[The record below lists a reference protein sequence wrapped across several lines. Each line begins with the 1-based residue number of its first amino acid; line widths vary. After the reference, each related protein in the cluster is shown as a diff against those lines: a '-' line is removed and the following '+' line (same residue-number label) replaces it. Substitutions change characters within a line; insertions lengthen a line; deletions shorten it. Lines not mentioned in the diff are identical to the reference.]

1 LGDPGFEAA
10 ARIWN
15 GMFNCQPSLI
25 ARCLDTSDVQAA
37 IGWARAARVS
47 PAIRCGGH
55 SLAGFSTCDGGL
67 VIDLSQMRRVHVDAS
82 VRSAHFSGGCLLG
95 TVDSETQE
103 FGLAFPAGV
112 VSHTGAGGLILGGGT
127 GWLSRRCGLSC
138 DNVLSFEVVLADGS
152 KVRADAQNHPD
163 LFWALRG
170 GGGNFGVVTEFE
182 VNLHPVS
189 FVLFG
194 RGLCPIGAVPSLLRQ
209 WREFMSSAP
218 DKLRWSFSLRIAGN
232 ADVAELRG
240 KPVASA
246 SVLWVGDAE
255 DGYSFVNGALTAQEH
270 RAMMVEKVSFLKL
283 QTMADSDFPHGR
295 RYYTKSGYFRELED
309 QVIDTLMAAL
319 PKIPSV
325 RSEVELSYLGGAVG
339 RVSAGD
345 TAFGDRNSP
354 FVLNILSHWSEAAE
368 DAANIEWTRR
378 LFANLRP
385 WMTPGVYVNFMSA
398 DEEERIPEAYRER
411 WEKLR
416 EIKTKYDPDNLFR
429 RNQNIPPYKSAS
441 M

>member
-1 LGDPGFEAA
+1 
-10 ARIWN
+10 
-15 GMFNCQPSLI
+15 
-25 ARCLDTSDVQAA
+25 
-37 IGWARAARVS
+37 
-47 PAIRCGGH
+47 
-55 SLAGFSTCDGGL
+55 
-67 VIDLSQMRRVHVDAS
+67 
-82 VRSAHFSGGCLLG
+82 
-95 TVDSETQE
+95 
-103 FGLAFPAGV
+103 
-112 VSHTGAGGLILGGGT
+112 
-127 GWLSRRCGLSC
+127 
-138 DNVLSFEVVLADGS
+138 
-152 KVRADAQNHPD
+152 
-163 LFWALRG
+163 
-170 GGGNFGVVTEFE
+170 
-182 VNLHPVS
+182 
-189 FVLFG
+189 
-194 RGLCPIGAVPSLLRQ
+194 
-209 WREFMSSAP
+209 MSSAP

-255 DGYSFVNGALTAQEH
+255 DGYSFVNGALTAQKH

-368 DAANIEWTRR
+368 DAANI
-378 LFANLRP
+378 
-385 WMTPGVYVNFMSA
+385 
-398 DEEERIPEAYRER
+398 
-411 WEKLR
+411 
-416 EIKTKYDPDNLFR
+416 
-429 RNQNIPPYKSAS
+429 
-441 M
+441 